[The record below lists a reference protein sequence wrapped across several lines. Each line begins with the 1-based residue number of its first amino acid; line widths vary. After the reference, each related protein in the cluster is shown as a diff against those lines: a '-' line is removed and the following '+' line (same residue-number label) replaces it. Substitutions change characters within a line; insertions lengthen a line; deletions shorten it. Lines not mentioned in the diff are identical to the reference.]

1 MSKENINRR
10 MRLLGEKAGLRERL
24 TPHRLRHSM
33 AKHLRD
39 AGMPL
44 DVVQA
49 LLGHTDLRTTQRYAG
64 LPDQQIGQFYRA
76 VFP

>member
-1 MSKENINRR
+1 
-10 MRLLGEKAGLRERL
+10 
-24 TPHRLRHSM
+24 
-33 AKHLRD
+33 
-39 AGMPL
+39 MPL